1 MKITFESLVEL
12 ADSIQLESNSAIIES
27 VKDQL
32 LETPL
37 SGWKDLIEMNKAH
50 FNVMDAGSVQ
60 EFIN

>member
-1 MKITFESLVEL
+1 MELV
-12 ADSIQLESNSAIIES
+12 DIIQLESNKAIIES
-27 VKDQL
+27 IKDQL

-37 SGWKDLIEMNKAH
+37 SGWKDLIELNKAH